1 MKNPHLIL
9 TAVLSFT
16 IMYLIANGVAQKWV
30 YFADP
35 LNEMFTAGICGMMGI
50 LSICAIDYKKLI
62 KFN

>member
-1 MKNPHLIL
+1 
-9 TAVLSFT
+9 
-16 IMYLIANGVAQKWV
+16 MYLIGNGVAQKWV